1 MIQPFVF
8 RLIATSFMIIKSK
21 AVFVTISATF
31 VLLFSCDF
39 TSTQKHTTLP
49 ITVVP
54 DTSRIPNSPFGVM
67 VKYGR
72 ELMLNTAYY
81 IGPDG
86 INGKYL
92 GNKMNCT
99 NCHQDAGTKP
109 FSFNL
114 IQSHDNYPQYRAREG
129 KVLSLAE
136 RVNNCITRPH
146 NGKPLP
152 LDSKEMIA
160 FLSYLKWINEQTIDT
175 TKFLGAKNLTVELP
189 DRAANPKTGALLYHK
204 HCNRCHG
211 ANGEG
216 QMNAER
222 TTYTYPPLW
231 GATSYQPGSSMHRV
245 IKQAQWLKANMPHD
259 LAKWNKP
266 ILTDEE
272 ALDIAAFVNDD
283 RIHSRPNPKNMDYP
297 NPNEKAIDYGHG
309 PFADGFTEEQH
320 KFGPFKPIIEDWKS
334 KGLKPTY

>member
-1 MIQPFVF
+1 MIVN
-8 RLIATSFMIIKSK
+8 TK
-21 AVFVTISATF
+21 AVFIT
-31 VLLFSCDF
+31 LF
-39 TSTQKHTTLP
+39 TTLAMLYACESASVP
-49 ITVVP
+49 QVATEPPVVIP
-54 DTSRIPNSPFGVM
+54 DTTLIPNNPYGEM

-72 ELMLNTAYY
+72 ALMLNTAYY

-86 INGKYL
+86 INGHYL

-114 IQSHDNYPQYRAREG
+114 IQSHDHYPQYRAREG

-136 RVNNCITRPH
+136 RVNNCVTRPH
-146 NGKPLP
+146 NGKPIP

-175 TKFLGAKNLTVELP
+175 SKFLGAKNLTVEFP
-189 DRAANPKTGALLYHK
+189 NRAANPEKGEVLYNK

-216 QMNAER
+216 KWNAGK

-231 GATSYQPGSSMHRV
+231 GASGYQPGSSMHRI
-245 IKQAQWLKANMPHD
+245 IKQAQWLKANMPYD

-283 RIHSRPNPKNMDYP
+283 RIHSRPSPKNLDYP
-297 NPNEKAIDYGHG
+297 HPNEKAIDYGHG
-309 PFADGFTEEQH
+309 PFADNFSEEQH
-320 KFGPFKPIIEDWKS
+320 KFGPYKPIIDDWKN